1 MAFAAVQISARP
13 YIIELQTCAFVIA
26 ELGKVASYQNLL
38 PLSSRSFI
46 SASSSSLETPSD

>member
-26 ELGKVASYQNLL
+26 ELGKVASYQSLL